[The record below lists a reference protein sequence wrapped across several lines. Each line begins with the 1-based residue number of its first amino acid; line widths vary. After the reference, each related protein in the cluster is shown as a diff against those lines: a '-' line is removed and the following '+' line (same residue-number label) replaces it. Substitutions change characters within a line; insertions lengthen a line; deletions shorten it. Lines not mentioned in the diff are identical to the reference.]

1 MTQKLTKASR
11 KKTRKFLFQKIFA
24 RSFSDIDENLFQKS
38 FFDDIFTFELDKPY
52 MDEMYK
58 LIIEKESEL
67 IAVIEKYAP
76 KFDIKSMNI
85 TAVIAIFIGL
95 TEMLYL
101 KEEIPMKVSINEAVE
116 MAKVYSSDSS
126 KKIVN
131 GILNNF
137 YKDIEN
143 HKKLDAPKPNS
154 DFSFFSNT

>member
-1 MTQKLTKASR
+1 MTQKPTKASR
-11 KKTRKFLFQKIFA
+11 KKTRKFLFQKVFA
-24 RSFSDIDENLFQKS
+24 RSFTDVDEILFQKS
-38 FFDDIFTFELDKPY
+38 FFDEIFTFEIDKPY
-52 MDEMYK
+52 IDEMYK
-58 LIIEKESEL
+58 LIIEKEAGL
-67 IAVIEKYAP
+67 IAIIEKYAP
-76 KFDIKSMNI
+76 KFDIKSMNV

-95 TEMLYL
+95 TEMLHL

-143 HKKLDAPKPNS
+143 HDALKPLTPSS
-154 DFSFFSNT
+154 DFSFFS

>member
-1 MTQKLTKASR
+1 MTQKTTKASR
-11 KKTRKFLFQKIFA
+11 KKTRKFLFQKVFA
-24 RSFSDIDENLFQKS
+24 RSFTDVDEILFQKS
-38 FFDDIFTFELDKPY
+38 FFDEIFTFEIDTAY

-58 LIIEKESEL
+58 LIIEKEADL
-67 IAVIEKYAP
+67 IWVIEKYAP

-85 TAVIAIFIGL
+85 TAVIALFIGL

-143 HKKLDAPKPNS
+143 HNASEPLKPLS
-154 DFSFFSNT
+154 DFSFFA

>member
-1 MTQKLTKASR
+1 MTQKPNKASR
-11 KKTRKFLFQKIFA
+11 KKTRKFLFQKVFA
-24 RSFSDIDENLFQKS
+24 RSFSEIDESLFQKS
-38 FFDDIFTFELDKPY
+38 FFDDIFTFELDKSY

-58 LIIEKESEL
+58 LIIEKEPEL
-67 IAVIEKYAP
+67 ISVIEKYAP

-101 KEEIPMKVSINEAVE
+101 SEEIPMKVSINEAVE

-143 HKKLDAPKPNS
+143 YKKETIARPPS
-154 DFSFFSNT
+154 DFSFFSNI

>member
-1 MTQKLTKASR
+1 MTQKPNKASR
-11 KKTRKFLFQKIFA
+11 KKTRKFLFQKVFA
-24 RSFSDIDENLFQKS
+24 RSFTDVDEKLFQKS
-38 FFDDIFTFELDKPY
+38 FFDEIFTFEIDKSY
-52 MDEMYK
+52 MDEMYN

-101 KEEIPMKVSINEAVE
+101 TEEIPMKVSINEAVE

-143 HKKLDAPKPNS
+143 YKKEDVIPAIS